1 MPKIIEGVREN
12 ILNIAKNLLFTEGYQ
27 ALSMRTVAT
36 ECGIATGTIYNYFEN
51 KEVLIANI
59 MVQDWQVALVKMEKA
74 VEVATSVW
82 NGLDGIYHAILDFVS
97 IYEGVWTQ
105 SGSAGASMI
114 TLERHRMLCQQIGTV
129 VEKLL
134 CNHGYEGKRDF
145 SAFLAENILSSATK
159 MNFLPQIKEMVETLF
174 PS

>member
-12 ILNIAKNLLFTEGYQ
+12 ILNTAKNLLFTEGYQ
-27 ALSMRTVAT
+27 ALSMRTVAN

-59 MVQDWQVALVKMEKA
+59 MVQDWQIALDNMEKS
-74 VEVATSVW
+74 VEAATSVW

-97 IYEGVWTQ
+97 IYETIWTQ

-114 TLERHRMLCQQIGTV
+114 TPERHRMLCQQIGIV
-129 VEKLL
+129 VGKLL
-134 CNHGYEGKRDF
+134 CNNGYEEKRDF

-159 MNFLPQIKEMVETLF
+159 MNFLPQIKEMVETMF